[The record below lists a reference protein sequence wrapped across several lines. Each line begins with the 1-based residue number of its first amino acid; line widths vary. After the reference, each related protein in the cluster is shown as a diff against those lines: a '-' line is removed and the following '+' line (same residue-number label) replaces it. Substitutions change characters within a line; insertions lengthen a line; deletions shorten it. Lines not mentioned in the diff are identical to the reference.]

1 MLIFTHFDDFILL
14 YFYIIFDLFLFFVLL
29 FSEGIMRM
37 WWSFQLINC
46 TLKWIR
52 FLSMMKRM
60 YSLVRTYGGDIFC
73 FVITCFVFQ
82 HTPVMY
88 DNHRGYSI
96 ACHGPIPTIE
106 GIPTSQ
112 ILGCQELDFFA
123 AWSDTLITK
132 MSWSN
137 IFKMC

>member
-1 MLIFTHFDDFILL
+1 MSCVKSNQMDG
-14 YFYIIFDLFLFFVLL
+14 YA
-29 FSEGIMRM
+29 
-37 WWSFQLINC
+37 
-46 TLKWIR
+46 
-52 FLSMMKRM
+52 
-60 YSLVRTYGGDIFC
+60 VRTERTERTGNVQLLIHCQY
-73 FVITCFVFQ
+73 FQ

-123 AWSDTLITK
+123 A
-132 MSWSN
+132 
-137 IFKMC
+137 